1 MKKTILAYT
10 ICLCLLPFCSTA
22 GENRKQQKTT
32 CDDDN
37 YKTMLLFDELSGRMM
52 NMMVPKT
59 YQMPFHFR
67 DHGSLTHIVGFQN
80 WISIDRPPVQIKP
93 GETHSFP
100 VHILGFE
107 GGYRPRG
114 FFDYSVSMRK
124 TEFTGGSCFIWNI
137 PEWENVP
144 DELKKQK
151 ELFIYSDLSNQVS
164 WGNYKPSPH
173 GNSILLDKAL
183 YNQLVHRM
191 RHSAPEPF
199 YAPQFMNEGN
209 KNYRKTRLDL
219 ARYSDGRL
227 QTSGDEYVFEILL
240 DRSSGYLAVYMRYQ
254 NKDEPKDLDVSEIRA
269 KINPDRL
276 HAMVWDYW
284 IYPNTQSSRKIISAK
299 AEHDA
304 KRPDKECSENEED
317 NVFTIRINQVFGT
330 VRPIWELEIWDE
342 LGRRIKESR
351 NAYILYFNDEDIQ
364 DLKKPAISQHY
375 LVVTGQ
381 LYEEMEALRKAMEK
395 KKKREEE
402 RETLKEMMAQ

>member
-22 GENRKQQKTT
+22 GENRKQQKTI

-80 WISIDRPPVQIKP
+80 WISIDRPPVQIKS

-107 GGYRPRG
+107 GGYRP
-114 FFDYSVSMRK
+114 
-124 TEFTGGSCFIWNI
+124 
-137 PEWENVP
+137 
-144 DELKKQK
+144 
-151 ELFIYSDLSNQVS
+151 
-164 WGNYKPSPH
+164 
-173 GNSILLDKAL
+173 L

-191 RHSAPEPF
+191 RHSDPVPF
-199 YAPQFMNEGN
+199 YAPRFVNEAK

-240 DRSSGYLAVYMRYQ
+240 DRSNGYLAVYMRYR
-254 NKDEPKDLDVSEIRA
+254 NRA

-276 HAMVWDYW
+276 HAVVWDYW
-284 IYPNTQSSRKIISAK
+284 IHPNTQSSRKIISAK

-317 NVFTIRINQVFGT
+317 NVFTIRVNQVFGT

>member
-1 MKKTILAYT
+1 MKKKLVS
-10 ICLCLLPFCSTA
+10 ICYYLCISCCFANP
-22 GENRKQQKTT
+22 KTT
-32 CDDDN
+32 LRDTWGRVN
-37 YKTMLLFDELSGRMM
+37 YSSMLLFDNLSGRIIDL
-52 NMMVPKT
+52 V
-59 YQMPFHFR
+59 MPQTHSATFHLR
-67 DHGSLTHIVGFQN
+67 ESGMLNHTTGFQN
-80 WISIDRPPVQIKP
+80 FIHIKRPPVPMKS
-93 GETHSFP
+93 GETKVVDLS
-100 VHILGFE
+100 ILPIEFVKSKFIPD
-107 GGYRPRG
+107 YRL
-114 FFDYSVSMRK
+114 SMSK
-124 TEFTGGSCFIWNI
+124 HEFSGGSCFIWNI
-137 PEWENVP
+137 PEWEHVP
-144 DELKKQK
+144 KELNKQK
-151 ELFIYSDLSNQVS
+151 ELLLYSRISYEATRFD
-164 WGNYKPSPH
+164 GNPIPH
-173 GNSILLDKAL
+173 KNKILVDKTL
-183 YNQLVHRM
+183 YNKLVHRM

-364 DLKKPAISQHY
+364 YLKKPAISQHY